1 MLNKAFICIV
11 MLAFVFGCANQQK
24 DTEEKPAEE
33 TQQTEAVEQAQETE
47 AAEETQQ
54 TEATEEA
61 PQGELAV
68 AVEEV
73 SLTVNGMT

>member
-1 MLNKAFICIV
+1 MLNKALICIV

-33 TQQTEAVEQAQETE
+33 TQEAEIAGTI
-47 AAEETQQ
+47 
-54 TEATEEA
+54 
-61 PQGELAV
+61 
-68 AVEEV
+68 EEV

>member
-47 AAEETQQ
+47 TAEETQ
-54 TEATEEA
+54 EAEIAGTI
-61 PQGELAV
+61 
-68 AVEEV
+68 EEV